1 MLFNLILFGP
11 PGSGKGTQSQLI
23 IDHYQFTHLSTGD
36 MLRSEIE
43 RRTPLGLEAKKFMD
57 RGALVPDEVVIAMI
71 SSRLDASTGT
81 KGFIFD
87 GFPRTTAQARAL
99 DKLLALKST
108 AIHLVLL
115 MEVPEEELIK
125 RLLLRGQTSGRSD
138 DASEEIIR
146 TRIAEYYNKTSPVAD
161 YYAQQHKL
169 QAIQAVGTVEEV
181 FNRIRQQIDKRFA
194 ELTSHPVSPDQ
205 RS

>member
-1 MLFNLILFGP
+1 MFNLILFGP

-36 MLRSEIE
+36 MLRNEIE
-43 RRTPLGLEAKKFMD
+43 RQTPLGLEAKKFMD

-71 SSRLDASTGT
+71 SNRLDAQPDAR
-81 KGFIFD
+81 GFIFD
-87 GFPRTTAQARAL
+87 GFPRTTAQAQAL

-108 AIHLVLL
+108 AIHLVLSL
-115 MEVPEEELIK
+115 QVPEEELIK

-138 DASEEIIR
+138 DASETVIR
-146 TRIAEYYNKTSPVAD
+146 VRIAEYYNKTSPVAD
-161 YYAQQHKL
+161 YYARQHKL
-169 QAIQAVGTVEEV
+169 HQIQAVGTIEEV
-181 FNRIRQQIDKRFA
+181 FSRLKEKIDKRLS
-194 ELTSHPVSPDQ
+194 ELSLHPLSSGS

>member
-1 MLFNLILFGP
+1 MFNLILFGP

-36 MLRSEIE
+36 MLRTEIE
-43 RRTPLGLEAKKFMD
+43 RQSPLGMEAKKFMD

-71 SSRLDASTGT
+71 SSRLDAQGNA

-87 GFPRTTAQARAL
+87 GFPRTTAQAKAL
-99 DKLLALKST
+99 DKLLSLKATS
-108 AIHLVLL
+108 IHLVLL
-115 MEVPEEELIK
+115 MQVPEEELIK
-125 RLLLRGQTSGRSD
+125 RLLLRGQTSGRTD
-138 DASEEIIR
+138 DANEEVIR
-146 TRIAEYYNKTSPVAD
+146 ARIAEYYNKTSPVAD

-169 QAIQAVGTVEEV
+169 QTVPAVGSIEEV
-181 FNRIRQQIDKRFA
+181 FARIKQQIDKRFA
-194 ELTSHPVSPDQ
+194 ELNLHSVSSHS